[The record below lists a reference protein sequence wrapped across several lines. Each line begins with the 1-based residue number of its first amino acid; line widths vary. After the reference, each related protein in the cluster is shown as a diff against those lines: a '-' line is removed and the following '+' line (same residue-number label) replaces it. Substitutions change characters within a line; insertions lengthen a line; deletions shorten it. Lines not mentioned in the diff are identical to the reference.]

1 MRCSGLA
8 MVTAPGKLWWILAKA
23 TLPLPVTTAATEFE
37 AEVIA
42 TFGRH
47 ALVRD
52 HAAAEIEVRP
62 RGRRIAMAC
71 GDQVRCVRDVH
82 HEEVHVTEVL
92 PRRTALWRSNL
103 RGGAEIIVANISHL
117 VAVIAPR
124 PSPDFFVVDRYFAAA
139 ASSGIAS
146 VLVANKAD
154 LGLDQ
159 ALRDELM
166 AYEALG
172 AATVCCSAASGD
184 GVDGLR
190 NLLKSATAV
199 LVGQSGVGKS
209 SLVNALVPGAG
220 VATSELVRQTEE
232 GKHTTTTARL
242 YDLPGGGRLID
253 SPGVRDFSPAID
265 HLEPATLGYADIAW
279 LAPSCRFLDCRHLR
293 EPGCAITEAVQAG
306 KLHARRYESYRR
318 MRRLYEQLVAAR
330 GPTRRPRQP

>member
-1 MRCSGLA
+1 MLD
-8 MVTAPGKLWWILAKA
+8 APGKLSWILAKA
-23 TLPLPVTTAATEFE
+23 TLPLPVTTAAKEFD

-52 HAAAEIEVRP
+52 PAGAEMEARP
-62 RGRRIAMAC
+62 RGRRLVIAC
-71 GDQVRCVRDVH
+71 GDRVRCVRDAH

-124 PSPDFFVVDRYFAAA
+124 PEPDFFVVDRYFAAA

-154 LGLDQ
+154 LSPGPS
-159 ALRDELM
+159 LRDELA
-166 AYEALG
+166 AYGAIG
-172 AATVCCSAASGD
+172 ATTVACAAATGEGIDALKD
-184 GVDGLR
+184 
-190 NLLKSATAV
+190 LLKSATSV

-209 SLVNALVPGAG
+209 SLVNALVPGAA
-220 VATSELVRQTEE
+220 VTTSELVRQTEE
-232 GKHTTTTARL
+232 GKHTTTAARL

-265 HLEPATLGYADIAW
+265 HLEPGTLGYADIAW
-279 LAPSCRFLDCRHLR
+279 LAPSCRFLDCRHMR
-293 EPGCAITEAVQAG
+293 EPGCAIIEGVENR

-318 MRRLYEQLVAAR
+318 MRRLYEQLVEAR
-330 GPTRRPRQP
+330 GPARRSRQP